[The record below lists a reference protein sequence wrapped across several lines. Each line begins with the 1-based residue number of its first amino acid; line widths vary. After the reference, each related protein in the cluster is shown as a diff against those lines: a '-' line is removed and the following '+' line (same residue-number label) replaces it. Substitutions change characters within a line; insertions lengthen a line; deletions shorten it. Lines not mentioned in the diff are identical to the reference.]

1 MKVGINCLGVACSAA
16 LGLTASVA
24 SAQDAE
30 LPEPGQGIPACMV
43 GTLRDVPQVPE
54 SLRGKRYPIVVA
66 ELEVPAYEARG
77 FEIANC
83 GDADANRLR
92 RFLRY
97 RDEICLIAASGNEAV
112 QRQYEAALG
121 VRAKRLCDSS
131 QLVVGLWNR
140 PDKDARP
147 SFNFLTGGQ

>member
-1 MKVGINCLGVACSAA
+1 
-16 LGLTASVA
+16 
-24 SAQDAE
+24 
-30 LPEPGQGIPACMV
+30 MV